1 MGLIDGFA
9 RSALFTLDPE
19 TAHGLSISALKSGLV
34 PGCRADRDPR
44 LAVTVAGLTF
54 PNPVGMAAGYDKNAE
69 VPNELIRLGFGF
81 AEIGTLTPKPQQ
93 GNPKPRIFRLVK
105 DHAVINRLGFNNHGH
120 DAAHARISGRRMQGL
135 LGVNIGANKD
145 SDDRVGDYVAGISR
159 FADVADYFT
168 VNISSPNTPGLRN
181 LQTREALSDLLGR
194 VLAERDQKSKRI
206 PVFLKIAPDLT
217 EPDLDDIAA
226 ECLAHRLDGV
236 IVSNTTLSR
245 TGLSAD
251 PKTREAGGL
260 SGRPVF
266 ERSTIVLASAAD
278 PSIQV
283 IAIDPHAGNDRGP
296 QQIEGSPD
304 EGQEDHELFL
314 ANLAAA
320 GVADRVRHVR
330 KPAADALGDVDGDIE
345 LLYIDG
351 AHRYGPARDDIRD
364 WGARVAD
371 GGTMLIHDSFSSVG
385 VTLALM
391 RLQFLSDRFRYLGRS
406 SSMTIYRRE
415 PLTLGGRIRNA
426 LRQVIELP
434 WFARNLV
441 LKVMILAKLGR
452 LTPLLGHR
460 QGVWPH

>member
-1 MGLIDGFA
+1 MSLIDGFA

-44 LAVTVAGLTF
+44 LAVTVAGLSF

-120 DAAHARISGRRMQGL
+120 DAAHARISGRRRQGL

-245 TGLSAD
+245 SGLSAD
-251 PKTREAGGL
+251 PKAGEAGGL

-266 ERSTIVLASAAD
+266 IRSTIVLAKMRQKLGVDMPLIGVGGIDSAETAAEKMRAGAD
-278 PSIQV
+278 LVQLYTGFIYGGPLLPGRIVRGLSRLC
-283 IAIDPHAGNDRGP
+283 DR
-296 QQIEGSPD
+296 E
-304 EGQEDHELFL
+304 
-314 ANLAAA
+314 NLARISDLRDRRTAHYAA
-320 GVADRVRHVR
+320 MAI
-330 KPAADALGDVDGDIE
+330 PE
-345 LLYIDG
+345 
-351 AHRYGPARDDIRD
+351 
-364 WGARVAD
+364 
-371 GGTMLIHDSFSSVG
+371 
-385 VTLALM
+385 
-391 RLQFLSDRFRYLGRS
+391 
-406 SSMTIYRRE
+406 
-415 PLTLGGRIRNA
+415 
-426 LRQVIELP
+426 
-434 WFARNLV
+434 
-441 LKVMILAKLGR
+441 
-452 LTPLLGHR
+452 
-460 QGVWPH
+460 